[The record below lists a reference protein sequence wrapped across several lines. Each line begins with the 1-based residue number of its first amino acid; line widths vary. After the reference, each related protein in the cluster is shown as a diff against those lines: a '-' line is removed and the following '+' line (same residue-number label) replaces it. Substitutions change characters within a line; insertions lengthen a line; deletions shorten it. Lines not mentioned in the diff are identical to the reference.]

1 MLMRKNL
8 IVDPAKVR
16 QLAVRLRSS
25 ESAAVRQAV
34 DALLLESEVMAAIE
48 SLRTRG
54 TLRDVYRRASRR

>member
-48 SLRTRG
+48 NLRTRG